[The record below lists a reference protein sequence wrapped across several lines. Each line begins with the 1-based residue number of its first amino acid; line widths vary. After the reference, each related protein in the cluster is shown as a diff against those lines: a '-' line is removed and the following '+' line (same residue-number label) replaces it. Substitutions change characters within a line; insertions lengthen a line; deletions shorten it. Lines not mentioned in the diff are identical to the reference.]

1 ERRAPATLPLAAA
14 PMPAR
19 LVVTVGGDAVAR
31 VRVRRGDAPQA
42 GVPLIL
48 RGSSGIPG
56 GPPQDAQTVTD
67 ASGTAVFRFPVG
79 RVPATLRRSGGPRS
93 VSSGPRCG
101 AEGTS
106 RSAFEGSRSDRW
118 TWFGPTGWRPRLR
131 ASSPARDNGALR
143 GLG

>member
-1 ERRAPATLPLAAA
+1 GGGATSADRRAPATLPLAAE

-56 GPPQDAQTVTD
+56 GPPQDAQAVTD

-79 RVPATLRRSGGPRS
+79 RVPATYTFEI
-93 VSSGPRCG
+93 VTG
-101 AEGTS
+101 AGTS
-106 RSAFEGSRSDRW
+106 
-118 TWFGPTGWRPRLR
+118 
-131 ASSPARDNGALR
+131 SPGAPPPKEVVGR
-143 GLG
+143 